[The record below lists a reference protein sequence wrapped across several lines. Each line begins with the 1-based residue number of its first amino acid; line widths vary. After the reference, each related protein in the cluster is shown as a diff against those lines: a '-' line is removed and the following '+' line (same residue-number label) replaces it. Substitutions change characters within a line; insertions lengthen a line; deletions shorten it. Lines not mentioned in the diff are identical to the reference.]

1 MSDHINLRRLLID
14 RLLQLIFFNIFG
26 LSAGHLFTRPPSD
39 SPYRPQWQTET
50 RCMLLMPSRMPLLGF
65 AIYINQSSQVWHEH
79 LRQFRQLFD
88 FGKGEIEKKYQK
100 SVSFSKRIPFW
111 GLNSRYDSVDCT
123 VAKLRLWLGVKEK
136 ENAFKL
142 YIELIERE
150 YSNK

>member
-1 MSDHINLRRLLID
+1 MSDHIKLLID

-79 LRQFRQLFD
+79 LRQFD

-100 SVSFSKRIPFW
+100 SVSFSKRISFW
-111 GLNSRYDSVDCT
+111 GLNSRYDSFDCT

-142 YIELIERE
+142 CIESIGRE